1 MNKKWYWLCP
11 VIVFVAT
18 SAVRTDDVLSA
29 EDPLLS
35 EISREAAQRLRVI
48 VETDAGGDPD
58 DEQSMVRFLIYANE
72 WDVEGIICNRPTARE
87 GENRNRARTG
97 LGIVGQMIKAYG
109 ECYPK
114 LIQHDARYPRPEQ
127 LLERT
132 VPGYG
137 DGDEGVKLIL
147 AAVDAD
153 DPRPIWFMNWGTDH
167 GSSPSSL
174 KLALD
179 RVLQE
184 RGPSG
189 YAAFKNRLRLS
200 SSDQFGDHTS
210 ELQPP
215 FTLWVD
221 TFRPELDRKRWY
233 HRFSALTAT
242 AGGFDIK
249 RDVMTGHG
257 PLGALYPTNT
267 THPQKEGDTMTF
279 LYLVPT
285 GMNDPEQPTWGSWGG
300 RYGRN
305 ENDQALPYYWADQQ
319 DTWQGSTDRDNTLK
333 RWAVHLQND
342 FKVRLDWCVTDF
354 KDANHPPVPRVQ
366 GSLHR
371 TVAAGDQVTLDA
383 SDSTD
388 PDGDGLEFEWLF
400 YPEVGSYR
408 GVLPALTNAT
418 SPRGSFIA
426 PKANAANTI
435 HLIVA
440 VTDKG
445 SPSLI
450 RYRRVIVTVDP
461 NADQDNE

>member
-29 EDPLLS
+29 EDRLMS

-58 DEQSMVRFLIYANE
+58 DEQSMVRFLLYANE

-87 GENRNRARTG
+87 GENRNRDRTG
-97 LGIVGQMIKAYG
+97 LGIVERMIKAYG

-114 LIQHDARYPRPEQ
+114 LSQHDARYPRPEQ

-147 AAVDAD
+147 AAVDAA

-167 GSSPSSL
+167 GSAPSSL
-174 KLALD
+174 TLALD
-179 RVLQE
+179 RVLRE
-184 RGPSG
+184 RGESG

-200 SSDQFGDHTS
+200 SSDKFGDHTTT
-210 ELQPP
+210 LPPP
-215 FTLWVD
+215 FAFWVD

-305 ENDQALPYYWADQQ
+305 ENYQDQAYYWANQQ

-354 KDANHPPVPRVQ
+354 RDANHPPVPRVK
-366 GSLHR
+366 GPLHR
-371 TVAAGDQVTLDA
+371 IVAARDQVTLDA

-408 GVLPALTNAT
+408 GALPALTNAT
-418 SPRGSFIA
+418 SPRASFAA
-426 PKANAANTI
+426 PKVNAASTI

-440 VTDKG
+440 ITDTG
-445 SPSLI
+445 SPPLT

-461 NADQDNE
+461 NADEDSE